1 MADIHFCLDDSP
13 WFRMVELD
21 EVTSTNDFLR
31 SYRPVGGERRLT
43 LLTAEHQTA
52 GRGAGSN
59 HWESVRGKNLL
70 FSILVHPRHLHPCH
84 IFVLSE
90 LLALSVRQALED
102 FLRMERKDMQ
112 SPGEECNNVCPPV
125 AKEGV
130 LTIKWPN
137 DIYYGDRKI
146 CGMLIENELQGQQ
159 IENSVMGVGINVN
172 QTGFH
177 SNAPIPISL
186 AQILGHEVEKR
197 FVLEKVVENFVHLYD
212 LTEQRE
218 TEELH
223 QLYLRHLYR
232 KGEMHPFRD
241 ADGPFRGTIVGVAP
255 TGHLKIVDETGTER
269 RYTFKEVEYVI

>member
-52 GRGAGSN
+52 GRGAGTN

-70 FSILVHPRHLHPCH
+70 FSILVHPRHLLPNH

-90 LLALSVRQALED
+90 LLALAVRQALED
-102 FLRMERKDMQ
+102 FLQMERKNMQ
-112 SPGEECNNVCPPV
+112 RPDEECNNACL
-125 AKEGV
+125 K
-130 LTIKWPN
+130 IKWPN

-159 IENSVMGVGINVN
+159 IERSVMGVGINVN

-177 SNAPIPISL
+177 SDAPTPISL

-212 LTEQRE
+212 RTEQKE
-218 TEELH
+218 IEELH

-232 KGEMHPFRD
+232 MGELHPFRD
-241 ADGPFRGTIVGVAP
+241 ADGPFRGTIIDVAP
-255 TGHLKIVDETGTER
+255 TGHLELVDETGVKR
-269 RYTFKEVEYVI
+269 RYAFKEVEYVI